1 MPKPLAIHTPSDR
14 EIVVTRGF
22 DAPRDL
28 VWDCYTV
35 PELLKQ
41 WYGLPDWEMTVCEMD
56 LKVGGKWRYV
66 TRSPDGYEM
75 KQSGEYREI
84 VKPVR
89 IVQSEVFEVDWTG
102 GETINTLTLERDGDD
117 RTIVITKVLY
127 ASKEGRDGAL
137 ASPMAEG
144 MEIGFKRLDE
154 FLARQAAA

>member
-1 MPKPLAIHTPSDR
+1 MPKPLTILTPSDR
-14 EIVVTRGF
+14 EIVVTRAF

-41 WYGLPDWEMTVCEMD
+41 WYGLPDWEMTVCEID
-56 LKVGGKWRYV
+56 LRVGGKWRYV
-66 TRSPDGYEM
+66 TKSPDGFEM
-75 KQSGEYREI
+75 GQSGEYREI

-89 IVQSEVFEVDWTG
+89 IVNTEVFDMDWTG
-102 GETINTLTLERDGDD
+102 GETLCTMTMERDGDD
-117 RTIVITKVLY
+117 RTIVTIKVLY
-127 ASKEGRDGAL
+127 ANKEARDGAL

-154 FLARQAAA
+154 FLVRQAAA